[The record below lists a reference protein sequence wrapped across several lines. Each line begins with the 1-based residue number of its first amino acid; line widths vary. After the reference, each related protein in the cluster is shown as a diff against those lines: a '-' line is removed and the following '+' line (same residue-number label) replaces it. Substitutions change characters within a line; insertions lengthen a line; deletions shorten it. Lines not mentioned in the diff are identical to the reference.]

1 MENKD
6 SSIFSGHGK
15 AIFSQIHASE
25 VTTGN
30 PNTEDEKKSKVEIK
44 NQEENGNE
52 EKNDNHDKESGPNS
66 LETCMDSEIGPEKNL
81 NYLTKTEVRNH
92 WELNK

>member
-15 AIFSQIHASE
+15 AIFSEIHTSE

-30 PNTEDEKKSKVEIK
+30 PNTEDEKNSKVEIK

-52 EKNDNHDKESGPNS
+52 VPNIIT
-66 LETCMDSEIGPEKNL
+66 LG
-81 NYLTKTEVRNH
+81 
-92 WELNK
+92 